1 MVTIDQGPPSFFKR
15 GPTPLAQLSFYV
27 ILSLALIVL
36 DARFHYLDRVRQ
48 ALSIAVHPLQ
58 EAVHVPVRSLS
69 RSGNYVRNLEELQE
83 ENHRLKRERLAD
95 APDLLRLKQLEEEN
109 ARLRRLLAVKERERA
124 SGQVAQILY
133 TVRDPFSRHIV
144 VNKGMTDGI
153 GAGQPVV
160 DDTGIIGQVTRVYPF
175 VSEITLITDKDQ
187 SLPVQIVRTGM
198 RSVIFGLG
206 DGRLEIRFL
215 PLNADVQEGD
225 LVVTSGLDGVF
236 LPGFPVARVERV
248 ERDNAYSFARIVCA
262 PLAGVENFNEVM
274 ILAPRKEIAPPPEP
288 ETMVEGA
295 PEEKKPAR
303 KKPRPKAVSR
313 NNP

>member
-1 MVTIDQGPPSFFKR
+1 VVTIDQGLPPFFRR
-15 GPTPLAQLSFYV
+15 GPAPLVQLSFYV
-27 ILSLALIVL
+27 ILSLALIVF

-48 ALSIAVHPLQ
+48 ALSAVIYPVQ
-58 EAVHVPVRSLS
+58 EAVHVPVRSLT
-69 RSGNYVRNLEELQE
+69 RSGNYVRSLEELQE
-83 ENHRLKRERLAD
+83 ENRDLKRKRLAD
-95 APDLLRLKQLEEEN
+95 GPDLLRLKQLEEEN

-133 TVRDPFSRHIV
+133 TARDPFSRRIV
-144 VNKGMTDGI
+144 VNKGMTDGV
-153 GAGQPVV
+153 GAGYPVV

-175 VSEITLITDKDQ
+175 VSEITLITDKEQ

-225 LVVTSGLDGVF
+225 LVVTSGLDGIF

-248 ERDNAYSFARIVCA
+248 ERDTAYSFASVICA
-262 PLAGVENFNEVM
+262 PLAGIESFNEVM
-274 ILAPRKEIAPPPEP
+274 ILASRKEIAPPPDP
-288 ETMVEGA
+288 VTMIEGA
-295 PEEKKPAR
+295 PEEKKAAPR
-303 KKPRPKAVSR
+303 KPHPKITSGRRP
-313 NNP
+313 